1 MNEHEKD
8 HSFVECATFADD
20 IKEKGFNDQSPWHF
34 VDQPFMDNYNATVYP
49 ENFNVTWSIDYMTNT
64 LKQNKTNPDQGV
76 SWNLGD
82 SFNLRLLMHYV
93 GDIH

>member
-1 MNEHEKD
+1 
-8 HSFVECATFADD
+8 
-20 IKEKGFNDQSPWHF
+20 
-34 VDQPFMDNYNATVYP
+34 MDNYNATVYP